1 MTIMFK
7 RSLLAAASAA
17 LLLVACGGGGEGNVA
32 AVPAATPTAQTAP
45 TIASPVVTPASP
57 PAAATDTPAGTGA
70 SASVPA
76 PTPVPAAAPATVASP
91 PPATPVPAPITPPP
105 IAQDTTP
112 APAPVA
118 IAPIVAPA
126 QGITLSGVAATGAPF
141 AGASIT
147 VFDRFA
153 NVVGRAIAASDGR
166 FAATLVVS
174 AQPPFVLEAV
184 RDDQT
189 LVSMFSENTST
200 NLNITPLTTLIAARL
215 APDGNPSTLRTTS
228 VTAVTTAKL
237 RIAVAEIVALIKP
250 LLTAIGDTVDPLT
263 GAFGATGTGHDKVLD
278 SLAITIHPTGTTSNI
293 EIAVRSASPNPVT
306 ISFVSSSPAPT
317 ALTGTIA
324 TTDLVADGTAQ
335 LLADLASRMNV
346 CYGLPVS
353 TRVNSTATTA
363 GAINV
368 VAAPCRTLFVS
379 DDPASYKNNG
389 SVVTRFGAFSTLF
402 SDFATNVVF
411 DRPALEFL
419 RSNPEKD
426 LVFSYRTTDKLGN
439 TGNNTLVA
447 RNINNVLKL
456 IGNQYLYDMRVNPLL
471 QEREFINQP
480 ASTYQSVGY
489 NVFISNLQSGG
500 TPLFSKVLV
509 TAPNGNT
516 LTFLPNGGRSGLT
529 IVKGDGTLSSSG
541 VIRLAARFTDP
552 TTTGTPSQFDTGL
565 IFASPAFSD
574 DQIRTIPEQGVW
586 KGEFFH
592 ADISKA
598 NVVQFHRTIARA
610 PTLAEAGLVPLASLT
625 ATARAEAQASTA
637 TAGHFT
643 FGAPSSTNPNRV
655 DLSTTNGGDF
665 WAVPVGAI
673 APTSVTAF
681 GRSPSVPNGTGGFTL
696 GAQYDDGAGVAP
708 SARKALIFCSRLGT
722 SDLHCDTTDP
732 TQYAQNSTVNSVELF
747 ATSPRFIQLS
757 KMNALYYL
765 RPR

>member
-1 MTIMFK
+1 M
-7 RSLLAAASAA
+7 
-17 LLLVACGGGGEGNVA
+17 
-32 AVPAATPTAQTAP
+32 AV
-45 TIASPVVTPASP
+45 
-57 PAAATDTPAGTGA
+57 
-70 SASVPA
+70 
-76 PTPVPAAAPATVASP
+76 
-91 PPATPVPAPITPPP
+91 
-105 IAQDTTP
+105 
-112 APAPVA
+112 APV
-118 IAPIVAPA
+118 VAPA

-141 AGASIT
+141 AGASIS
-147 VFDRFA
+147 VFDRSGT
-153 NVVGRAIAASDGR
+153 VVGVATAALDGR
-166 FAATLVVS
+166 FSATLLVS

-184 RDDQT
+184 RDGQT

-215 APDGNPSTLRTTS
+215 APDGNPATLRTTS

-237 RIAVAEIVALIKP
+237 RVAVAEIVALIKP

-263 GAFGATGTGHDKVLD
+263 GAFVATGTGHDKVLD

-293 EIAVRSASPNPVT
+293 EIAVRSASPNPVA
-306 ISFVSSSPAPT
+306 ISFVSSNPAPT

-324 TTDLVADGTAQ
+324 TTDLAVDGTAQ
-335 LLADLASRMNV
+335 LLADLATRMSA
-346 CYGLPVS
+346 CYGLPLS

-363 GAINV
+363 SAINV
-368 VAAPCRTLFVS
+368 VAAPCRTLFLN
-379 DDPASYKNNG
+379 DDPASYLNNG
-389 SVVTRFGAFSTLF
+389 SVVARFGAFSSLF
-402 SDFATNVVF
+402 SDFATNLLF

-419 RSNPEKD
+419 RSNAEKD

-439 TGNNTLVA
+439 IGNNTLVA
-447 RNINNVLKL
+447 RNVNNVLKL
-456 IGNQYLYDMRVNPLL
+456 IGNQYVYDMRVNPLL

-489 NVFISNLQSGG
+489 NVFIQNLQSGG

-516 LTFLPNGGRSGLT
+516 LTFVPNGGRSGLT
-529 IVKGDGTLSSSG
+529 IVKGDGTLSNTG
-541 VIRLAARFTDP
+541 VIRLAARFTDT
-552 TTTGTPSQFDTGL
+552 TTTGTPSQFDAGL
-565 IFASPAFSD
+565 IFANPAFSD
-574 DQIRTIPEQGVW
+574 DQIRAIPEQGVW

-592 ADISKA
+592 TDISKA

-610 PTLAEAGLVPLASLT
+610 PTLAEAGLVALAGLT
-625 ATARAEAQASTA
+625 ATAKAEAQARTA
-637 TAGHFT
+637 TAGRFT

-665 WAVPVGAI
+665 WAVPAGAM

-681 GRSPSVPNGTGGFTL
+681 GRSPSVPNGTSGFTL
-696 GAQYDDGAGVAP
+696 GAQFDDGIGVAP
-708 SARKALIFCSRLGT
+708 SARKALIFCSQLGT

-732 TQYAQNSTVNSVELF
+732 TQYAQNSTVTAVELF

-757 KMNALYYL
+757 KMNAVYYL